1 VRIYNLILILVLTSC
16 SSYVDKLHT
25 KMSKD
30 YKRKGSRAPQSEIY
44 RNPVGPKE
52 GPHRYTST
60 DFVDNEPSPSL
71 WTGTGSDSFF
81 DSSSVKKEKGDIIT
95 ILVMEGLKKKIQDE
109 LERSFS
115 KSKADPQGGASNDN
129 LNNDTKKVFDKISSI
144 VNKEIRSNH
153 MLLIGRKELI
163 FENIKRLIEVSAL
176 VNRKDVSSDD
186 TIDSKKILQIKIRT
200 LR

>member
-1 VRIYNLILILVLTSC
+1 
-16 SSYVDKLHT
+16 
-25 KMSKD
+25 MSKD
-30 YKRKGSRAPQSEIY
+30 YKRKGSRAPQSEVY
-44 RNPVGPKE
+44 RDPVAQKD

-115 KSKADPQGGASNDN
+115 KSKGDSQERASDENSSNDTN
-129 LNNDTKKVFDKISSI
+129 KVFDKISSI

-186 TIDSKKILQIKIRT
+186 TVDSKKILQIKIRT